1 MNRLYKEAIMKKLVT
16 VATAIMLATAVQANE
31 NPIIDTVENAKDF
44 AVNNQ
49 ASQFVIKEYNDIV
62 DFQAESWQQ
71 GKDQLGRNKEQIVGF
86 FTNVKDA
93 FTHYFVKENN

>member
-1 MNRLYKEAIMKKLVT
+1 MKKLVT

-71 GKDQLGRNKEQIVGF
+71 GKDQLGRNKEQIVGL